1 MCGRVFLSVS
11 SIGVP
16 VKPMSD
22 AFGSI
27 LRPFVLPLMWSLCLV
42 FLVATSALG
51 VALSSDGEAS
61 ARTLLPDI
69 VIHTSGEHFGVL
81 VREGGAR

>member
-1 MCGRVFLSVS
+1 MCGRVFLSVN

-16 VKPMSD
+16 VKPMGD

-27 LRPFVLPLMWSLCLV
+27 LRAFILQLIRSLCLV
-42 FLVATSALG
+42 FRVATSALEVTLRG
-51 VALSSDGEAS
+51 DGEAS
-61 ARTLLPDI
+61 ARTLLPDV